1 MKLENLINNNTH
13 NTFGGLIYESD
24 FCTEHPRASNSSSWA
39 DRVASAMRFD
49 EQCKKAYESKLK
61 EKKYKEAHKNA

>member
-13 NTFGGLIYESD
+13 NTFGGCICESD
-24 FCTEHPRASNSSSWA
+24 FCTDHPRASNSASWA
-39 DRVASAMRFD
+39 NRVATAIRFD

-61 EKKYKEAHKNA
+61 EKKYQEGHKNA